1 REQMREQARE
11 QGYASGGT
19 VAQERTGQIRANQ
32 RRSGQGYPAERHAGR
47 TRTDQGRTAQCRVDQ
62 AYANRARSNQGR
74 PGQPGSARSQR
85 GGRPSRQQSLPLPVM
100 VGIGFVAL
108 AVVLVLVAWGCSSMA
123 AQQAQEQAQ
132 QEQAQEQT
140 QEETLPTDLSGVTE
154 GTYYIELSG
163 VQSSELVLSAT
174 GAEDADAYTVVQLG
188 TMGYGASKQRLK
200 LTIVDSDSCTL
211 STEAGLYLDA
221 GDPTASAG
229 LRLYANQANDS
240 DGQKWQIQSASG
252 GYRIVSKSTGRAIE
266 ASSTELGAEL
276 VTGDVDDSKASQV
289 FRFVQTNPSD
299 STGSSTGS
307 DGSSTNGG
315 SGSSDSSSDSSS
327 QGSSD

>member
-1 REQMREQARE
+1 
-11 QGYASGGT
+11 
-19 VAQERTGQIRANQ
+19 
-32 RRSGQGYPAERHAGR
+32 
-47 TRTDQGRTAQCRVDQ
+47 
-62 AYANRARSNQGR
+62 
-74 PGQPGSARSQR
+74 
-85 GGRPSRQQSLPLPVM
+85 M
-100 VGIGFVAL
+100 VGIGFVAV
-108 AVVLVLVAWGCSSMA
+108 AVVLVLVAWGCSNMA

-132 QEQAQEQT
+132 EEQAQEQT

-163 VQSSELVLSAT
+163 VQSSSLVLSAT
-174 GAEDADAYTVVQLG
+174 GTEDSDAYTVVQLG
-188 TMGYGASKQRLK
+188 NMGYGASKQRLQ

-221 GDPTASAG
+221 GDSTAGAG

-276 VTGDVDDSKASQV
+276 VTDDVDDSKASQV

-299 STGSSTGS
+299 SSSASSAS
-307 DGSSTNGG
+307 DSSS
-315 SGSSDSSSDSSS
+315 SGSSDTSSSSSSGTAS